1 MAWRTASAG
10 SAFFSYKARK
20 VQGKDI
26 KPEFSTPKSTTDIY
40 HIMQFSAVLLTAF
53 AAAVSAANLDDVAFL
68 TALVSDYDDH
78 KKDYIAF
85 FQTARSVPGE
95 LTKLAI
101 EVVTYTDDLYTTLL
115 DDSSIDVSSLKNY
128 ATNFPWYSR
137 LQAEAGESGSAAST
151 DSGSSLSALSL
162 AAGSSSAGSGASML
176 APAGALLG
184 AVGILL
190 L

>member
-1 MAWRTASAG
+1 
-10 SAFFSYKARK
+10 
-20 VQGKDI
+20 
-26 KPEFSTPKSTTDIY
+26 
-40 HIMQFSAVLLTAF
+40 MQFSAVLLTAF
-53 AAAVSAANLDDVAFL
+53 AAAVSAANLQDVAFL

-78 KKDYIAF
+78 KKEYISF
-85 FQTARSVPGE
+85 FQTARSVPSE
-95 LTKLAI
+95 LTKLAV

-115 DDSSIDVSSLKNY
+115 DDSSLDVSSLKNY

-137 LQAEAGESGSAAST
+137 IEAEAGE
-151 DSGSSLSALSL
+151 SGSSLSALSL
-162 AAGSSSAGSGASML
+162 AAGSSSAGSGANML